1 MTDLKELL
9 KYIDPS
15 TCNYQEWVNVGMA
28 LKQEG
33 YYASD
38 WEEWSSRDTTPNR
51 YHYGEC
57 YRKWESFEG
66 SSTPVTG
73 GTIVQM
79 AKERGYVPPRKNGEI
94 VNYDFDDEIEVDGA
108 LIDTAFVEEKPII
121 EPYNWNPVSELIEY
135 LSTLFDQDDMVGY
148 VVASELNGDKYVPA
162 DRGHWKKAG
171 ELIRGLESCNGDI
184 GAVFGDYNPQAGA
197 WIRFNPLDGQGVR
210 NSNVA
215 AYKYALV
222 ESDSMDIDKQNA
234 LIRELQLP
242 VATLTHS
249 GKKSIHAVVRI
260 DADNYN
266 EYKKRVNQLYSV
278 CENNGLQIDTQNK
291 NPSRL
296 SRMPGFIRGNQK
308 QFLIDTNIGQPSWNA
323 WIDWMEEQTDDLP
336 DFENMADVWNDLP
349 PLAPPLIDGILRQ
362 GHKMLISGPS
372 KAGKSFA
379 LIELAISIA
388 EGLPWFGCQ
397 CTQGKVLYV
406 NLEVDRSSCLHRFK
420 DVYEA
425 MQLTPVNISNIDV
438 WSLRGMAVPMN
449 KLVPMLVRRARKK
462 GFICIIIDPIYKV
475 ITGDENS
482 AEQMAKFCNEFDK
495 ICNQLGVSV
504 VYCHHHSKGVQSN
517 KKASD
522 RASGSGVF
530 ARDPDASIDFLEL
543 KVPEEEHAEF
553 PSMTAWKMEC
563 TLREFAKPLPKYL
576 WFEWPIHKLDESKSL
591 QNMKAAD
598 DKESKKKDGMDKKT
612 KEAIEDLENFM
623 MDREPMTSYAI
634 SKELGRSPHSVKKWC
649 EMSKYLRENSE
660 KKWYYFDNK

>member
-79 AKERGYVPPRKNGEI
+79 AKDRGYVPPRKTGEI

-121 EPYNWNPVSELIEY
+121 EPFNWNPVGELIKY
-135 LSTLFDQDDMVGY
+135 LSTLFDQDDIVGY

-171 ELIRGLESCNGDI
+171 ELIRGLETCNGDI

-388 EGLPWFGCQ
+388 EGMPWFGCQ

-406 NLEVDRSSCLHRFK
+406 NLEVDRNSCLHRFK

-612 KEAIEDLENFM
+612 KEAIEELENFM
-623 MDREPMTSYAI
+623 MGREPMGIYAI
-634 SKELGRSPHSVKKWC
+634 GKEFGHRGSIKKWC
-649 EMSKYLRENSE
+649 EMSKYLRVNSE
-660 KKWYYFDNK
+660 GKWYYFDNK

>member
-9 KYIDPS
+9 KYIDPA
-15 TCNYQEWVNVGMA
+15 TCNYQEWINVGMA

-33 YYASD
+33 YFASD
-38 WEEWSSRDTTPNR
+38 WEEWSAKDTTPNR

-57 YRKWESFEG
+57 FRKWESFEG
-66 SSTPVTG
+66 STTPVTG

-79 AKERGYVPPRKNGEI
+79 AKERGYVPPRKNIEI
-94 VNYDFDDEIEVDGA
+94 ISYDFDDEIEIDGT
-108 LIDTAFVEEKPII
+108 LIDSAFVEEKPIF
-121 EPYNWNPVSELIEY
+121 EPFKWNPINELIEY
-135 LSTLFDQDDMVGY
+135 LSTLFDQDDIVGY

-171 ELIRGLESCNGDI
+171 DLIRGLESCKGDI
-184 GAVFGDYNPQAGA
+184 GAVFGDYNQQAGA

-260 DADNYN
+260 DAENYS
-266 EYKKRVNQLYSV
+266 EYKKRVNQLYSI
-278 CENNGLQIDTQNK
+278 CESNGLQIDTQNK

-296 SRMPGFIRGNQK
+296 SRMPGFVRGEHK

-323 WIDWMEEQTDDLP
+323 WIEWMEEQTDDLP

-425 MQLTPVNISNIDV
+425 MQLTPVNIRNIDV

-449 KLVPMLVRRARKK
+449 KLVPMLVRRAKKK

-495 ICNQLGVSV
+495 ICNQLGTSV

-576 WFEWPIHKLDESKSL
+576 WFEWPIHKLDKSKSL
-591 QNMKAAD
+591 QSAKAMD
-598 DKESKKKDGMDKKT
+598 DKEAKKKTAWIRKQK
-612 KEAIEDLENFM
+612 
-623 MDREPMTSYAI
+623 RR
-634 SKELGRSPHSVKKWC
+634 SKI
-649 EMSKYLRENSE
+649 
-660 KKWYYFDNK
+660 